1 MPNFVVYLVLTALLF
16 ILYLGEKGRI
26 HGLKSKSSV
35 WAAYILMW
43 FFVGLRGH
51 MMTDFMVY
59 WYFFKE
65 CPDLFHL
72 GLEIFHNR
80 IEGGFFI
87 YTSIFKLFCDN
98 YFAWVAFN
106 TLIDFIVLAWFFRKY
121 CNSMVLPL
129 IFFVAF
135 NGLLMEFN
143 LYRNMKSIELF
154 LLSIPFI
161 IQRRFWP
168 FFVLNLLGTALHTSS
183 ILYIPTYF
191 FITRSFSRGWLWGL
205 FIVSNVIFLANIHII
220 GAFFNNISFMK
231 MLALYDRLTIY
242 NQMDTGV
249 KFSMGYFERTFSFIL
264 FSWIYFKYYRGNKP
278 YTIFYNSFVIYY
290 CSYLLFYE
298 VQVFVD
304 RLPTLFIYSY
314 WVLFPA
320 AVTHHYKYSRVI
332 NLVVSA
338 LVVLKLLLSFNMR
351 TGAYQNI
358 LWTTPDF
365 REREQMANLDLES

>member
-1 MPNFVVYLVLTALLF
+1 
-16 ILYLGEKGRI
+16 
-26 HGLKSKSSV
+26 
-35 WAAYILMW
+35 
-43 FFVGLRGH
+43 
-51 MMTDFMVY
+51 
-59 WYFFKE
+59 
-65 CPDLFHL
+65 
-72 GLEIFHNR
+72 
-80 IEGGFFI
+80 
-87 YTSIFKLFCDN
+87 
-98 YFAWVAFN
+98 
-106 TLIDFIVLAWFFRKY
+106 
-121 CNSMVLPL
+121 
-129 IFFVAF
+129 
-135 NGLLMEFN
+135 
-143 LYRNMKSIELF
+143 
-154 LLSIPFI
+154 
-161 IQRRFWP
+161 
-168 FFVLNLLGTALHTSS
+168 
-183 ILYIPTYF
+183 
-191 FITRSFSRGWLWGL
+191 
-205 FIVSNVIFLANIHII
+205 
-220 GAFFNNISFMK
+220 MK